1 MPNYLIT
8 CIHLLAGITLIGGLA
23 FVLLVLKPALRG
35 VTPESQRVD
44 ILCRAG
50 RRFRTLTWVSV
61 ITLILTGA
69 YSMLNESAS
78 GRFETTWGVVL
89 LVKLFVFAIAFGLL
103 LIHDF
108 ILDPYAS
115 FSTSTSNNPRA
126 SSKPERAGLIQQ
138 AIFVLTLGVLLIAS
152 YLTTI

>member
-8 CIHLLAGITLIGGLA
+8 WIHLLAVITLIGGLA
-23 FVLLVLKPALRG
+23 FVQLVLRPALQG
-35 VTPESQRVD
+35 LTPESQRGD
-44 ILCRAG
+44 MLCRAG
-50 RRFRTLTWVSV
+50 RRFRTLAWVSV

-69 YSMLNESAS
+69 YSMLNESVS

-115 FSTSTSNNPRA
+115 SSASASKQPYT
-126 SSKPERAGLIQQ
+126 SSKPDRAGLIQQ
-138 AIFVLTLGVLLIAS
+138 AILVLTLLVLFIAS